1 MSAAAGPGLGGL
13 GRRSKREV
21 VDVPEPKLPDRRLD
35 QLLHVRKQRLG
46 RLERERNEARQQWRA
61 RRDALHDCKL
71 ARRAALARASDFW
84 QASRAEFFQMSIT
97 SGQFR
102 KAKAVYERMKEE
114 AAHRYLLW
122 REQVVRCREAQTQFF
137 SALEQVLLANRQ
149 QEKLAILRDELR
161 LLARQ
166 NEE

>member
-1 MSAAAGPGLGGL
+1 MSAAAGQGQGGL

-21 VDVPEPKLPDRRLD
+21 VDVAEPKVPDKRLD

-46 RLERERNEARQQWRA
+46 RLERERNEARQLWRTRREALHVCKLA
-61 RRDALHDCKL
+61 RRDAL
-71 ARRAALARASDFW
+71 A
-84 QASRAEFFQMSIT
+84 QATEYWRTSRAEFFQMTIT

-102 KAKAVYERMKEE
+102 KAKAVYERMKED
-114 AAHRYLLW
+114 AARRYLLW
-122 REQVVRCREAQTQFF
+122 QEELARCGQAQTHFF
-137 SALEQVLLANRQ
+137 TALEQVLLANRQ
-149 QEKLAILRDELR
+149 QEKLGILRDELR